1 MYGWMYGVVM
11 NAQAITLPALSRD
24 RSLSAASCRII
35 AWLITDH
42 VAIRS
47 ATIKAPSELCVS
59 AGV

>member
-1 MYGWMYGVVM
+1 M

-24 RSLSAASCRII
+24 RSLSAASCMII

-42 VAIRS
+42 VAIRT